1 MSTTM
6 RRHSTLI
13 AISLALAAAFM
24 VHQRAAVAQ
33 DMPTTTA
40 PVTTVPVPTKPT
52 TVVET
57 PPTLGRRAVGDEM
70 QGTWMQTNR
79 QVVESAVRGLRD
91 LLSIRLMLSLLVLLS
106 LMLIAIT
113 ARRLWQATRGQMAAW
128 SKGP

>member
-1 MSTTM
+1 M
-6 RRHSTLI
+6 RRRSTLV

-33 DMPTTTA
+33 DIPTTTA
-40 PVTTVPVPTKPT
+40 PVTTVPVTTGPS
-52 TVVET
+52 TVVAT
-57 PPTLGRRAVGDEM
+57 APALGTRAVGDEV
-70 QGTWMQTNR
+70 QGTWMQTSR

-106 LMLIAIT
+106 LMLTAIT
-113 ARRLWQATRGQMAAW
+113 ATRLWHARGQMAAW